1 MSDQPIRERIFQG
14 REKRRLLAGLAL
26 LAPLPLPFSQV
37 LEWPLLL
44 GYALVLI
51 YFIQRV
57 ERGIITHLSNWHLNL
72 LGLIYIP
79 LFLIDLRLAV
89 VRGRFVIA
97 LIHLIMFLLL
107 VKLYSMR
114 REGEKWHVLAAI
126 FFLFVGGMAT
136 STHLTVSLYLVVF
149 LACAMLVL
157 ARFAHLH
164 VLAALEQRRSAGRL
178 DGNFQSEGFLPGS
191 GRAPVRLPLFVGSI
205 LVVLVAIPIFAGLP
219 RLYEPFILGAGGGT
233 GGLIRTTG
241 FSDSV
246 DLSLTSSIRGN
257 RDIVL
262 RVKYSDPDQAPDE
275 LRFKGAVYDRY
286 EDQRWHRLL
295 QFSRDLSPTQERVY
309 PLPMAGSPIEPV
321 ATVEIF
327 RERINS
333 AALLVPMETLSVSL
347 AQLPLDLGAR
357 LRLDP
362 GGAAVLSRRPRETL
376 RFTASVAEKPVIA
389 AQLAELASSVDKAPE
404 PLTALDQSGVTRS
417 MRDLARRVLGEGKDS
432 NRALR
437 LERFLLSEFTYTT
450 DFVGREGDNALEDF
464 LFANKRGHCELF
476 ASAMVLMLRAEGIP
490 ARLSTGYLGAEYN
503 PLEGYYMVRQENA
516 HAWVEAFT
524 ENGWEVYDPTPPD
537 GRPAVAEQNL
547 ALLLSQVWDYLNFRW
562 DRYVLTYGAGD
573 QADFFAD
580 LRERFAALWQSV
592 VGDAVSND
600 ESARLASAQGI
611 VDRGQDKR
619 FREDSLWQAGLSL
632 ATLFTLFA
640 LAAAA
645 ILIWHRRR
653 PLTAEDAYR
662 RLRDRLVAAGLD
674 VHDALPPLE
683 LRELATRSF
692 PVVER
697 PVRRVVELYVRES
710 FAGEALPATDTA
722 GLRRE
727 LKTFD
732 TNLAAWRK
740 ARKSEGRE
748 TTPMSE
754 IAASEVAVPKVGT
767 P

>member
-1 MSDQPIRERIFQG
+1 MDEERIFQG
-14 REKRRLLAGLAL
+14 REKRRMLAWLAL

-44 GYALVLI
+44 AYALFLI

-57 ERGIITHLSNWHLNL
+57 ERGITTHLTNWQLNL

-107 VKLYSMR
+107 VKLYAMR

-136 STHLTVSLYLVVF
+136 STHLTVSLYLMVF
-149 LACAMLVL
+149 LACALLVL

-164 VLAALEQRRSAGRL
+164 VLAALERRRVAGRRDAL
-178 DGNFQSEGFLPGS
+178 TLSEGFLPGA
-191 GRAPVRLPLFVGSI
+191 GRAPLRLPLFVGSL
-205 LVVLVAIPIFAGLP
+205 LVILVAIPIFASLP

-295 QFSRDLSPTQERVY
+295 QYSYDLSPNQERVY
-309 PLPMAGSPIEPV
+309 PLPVQGERVEPV
-321 ATVEIF
+321 ASVEIF

-362 GGAAVLSRRPRETL
+362 GGAAVLSRQPRETL
-376 RFTASVAEKPVIA
+376 RYTAWVAEKPVIA
-389 AQLAELASSVDKAPE
+389 AQLAEPTTVLDAVPD
-404 PLTALDQSGVTRS
+404 PLTGLDQSGVTRA
-417 MRDLARRVLGEGKDS
+417 MRDLARRVLGEGSDHD
-432 NRALR
+432 RALR
-437 LERFLLSEFTYTT
+437 LEKFLLAEYTYTT

-464 LFANKRGHCELF
+464 LFANQRGHCELF

-524 ENGWEVYDPTPPD
+524 DQGWEVFDPTPPD
-537 GRPAVAEQNL
+537 GRPAAAEQNL

-573 QADFFAD
+573 QADFFSD
-580 LRERFAALWQSV
+580 LRERLAAFWQGL
-592 VGDAVSND
+592 VGDASAAD
-600 ESARLASAQGI
+600 DAARLADQGVI
-611 VDRGQDKR
+611 DRGQDQR
-619 FREDSLWQAGLSL
+619 FREDSLWQAGLPL
-632 ATLFTLFA
+632 ATLLILFA

-645 ILIWHRRR
+645 ILIRHRRR
-653 PLTAEDAYR
+653 PLTAQAAYR
-662 RLRDRLVAAGLD
+662 RLRERLAAAGLE
-674 VHDALPPLE
+674 VHDALAPLE
-683 LRELATRSF
+683 LREAAAARF
-692 PVVER
+692 PTADR
-697 PVRRVVELYVRES
+697 PVRRVVELYLRES
-710 FAGEALPATDTA
+710 FAGEVLPAVEAA

-732 TNLAAWRK
+732 AAMETWRK
-740 ARKSEGRE
+740 ARKKGGVVDAMEAS
-748 TTPMSE
+748 TP
-754 IAASEVAVPKVGT
+754 
-767 P
+767 